1 MRRLP
6 SLVACALALVAGAP
20 ASAPAA
26 GLDTGGT
33 AAPSTQGG
41 SSYKQL
47 FPRAHRASRP
57 VAREFSV
64 TPAVLE
70 AGRPTTFAFQVDA
83 PVPRVRVRIEL
94 TRAGAAAPAKRIRL
108 GYRRSGRRYTHVWT
122 PAAGELPPG
131 DYAVT
136 LQAFDDAG
144 RSLRRTARASGRGRL
159 TVRLPAP
166 LSPTPAGVFPIAGAY
181 SFGGADARFGAA
193 RAGHIHQGQDV
204 TAAEGTPL
212 VAPVAGVVYWVAFQ
226 KGGAGYYVVERAAD
240 GRDYVFMHL
249 QQGSITVAKGAAL
262 APGQAFAK
270 VGATGAAD
278 GPHLH
283 FEIWPDG
290 WYSTRTSKPID
301 PLPQLLAW
309 AGTR

>member
-1 MRRLP
+1 
-6 SLVACALALVAGAP
+6 
-20 ASAPAA
+20 
-26 GLDTGGT
+26 
-33 AAPSTQGG
+33 
-41 SSYKQL
+41 
-47 FPRAHRASRP
+47 

-70 AGRPTTFAFQVDA
+70 AGKPTTFAFQVDA

-131 DYAVT
+131 DYAVA

-181 SFGGADARFGAA
+181 SFGGADARFGAV
-193 RAGHIHQGQDV
+193 REGHVHQGQDI
-204 TAAEGTPL
+204 AAAAGTPI
-212 VAPVAGVVYWVAFQ
+212 VAPLAGTVSWRAYQAN
-226 KGGAGYYVVERAAD
+226 GAGHYVVLHGVD
-240 GRDYVFMHL
+240 GRDYVFMHM
-249 QQGSITVAKGAAL
+249 QSGSVVVVK
-262 APGQAFAK
+262 GQAVAAGQRIGA
-270 VGATGAAD
+270 VGSSGHAD

-283 FEIWPDG
+283 FEIWVDG
-290 WYSTRTSKPID
+290 WWATQASRSID
-301 PLPQLLAW
+301 PLPDLLAW
-309 AGTR
+309 AG